1 MTPVAIVG
9 VGQEAVVCVV
19 PTGRVHCPG
28 PAADLG
34 LIIGEHLLFLCCLFF
49 KSWYVCMQMTK
60 WLNELI
66 KWMRKQGPTE
76 DNVILI

>member
-1 MTPVAIVG
+1 MGAEVMTPVAIVG

-34 LIIGEHLLFLCCLFF
+34 LI
-49 KSWYVCMQMTK
+49 
-60 WLNELI
+60 
-66 KWMRKQGPTE
+66 RKET
-76 DNVILI
+76 